1 MSELKV
7 DHKER
12 RWEDFLE
19 RKSILLHLLYG
30 NIVEVKFIKVD
41 GTNRTMMCTLK
52 SDLIPEH
59 KRYFNEESDNRKDN
73 PDVIAVYDIEKEDW
87 RSFKVKSVYSFL
99 TADGEDA
106 AEALYPGVSPFNEK
120 VENSQLEFEFD
131 DVPF

>member
-1 MSELKV
+1 MTELEV

-19 RKSILLHLLYG
+19 RKNILLHLLHG

-41 GTNRTMMCTLK
+41 GTDRTMMCTLK

-106 AEALYPGVSPFNEK
+106 AEALYPNS
-120 VENSQLEFEFD
+120 ENSQLELEFD

>member
-1 MSELKV
+1 MLEP

-12 RWEDFLE
+12 KWEDFLE
-19 RKSILLHLLYG
+19 RKSVLLHLLHG
-30 NIVEVKFIKVD
+30 NIVEVKFKKTD
-41 GTNRTMMCTLK
+41 GTDRTMICTLK

-59 KRYFNEESDNRKDN
+59 KRYFKEEGDNRKEN

-99 TADGEDA
+99 TVDGEDA
-106 AEALYPGVSPFNEK
+106 AEALYTK
-120 VENSQLEFEFD
+120 DSQLDFQFD

>member
-1 MSELKV
+1 MTEP

-12 RWEDFLE
+12 NWEQFLE
-19 RKSILLHLLYG
+19 RKSILLHLLHD
-30 NIVEVKFIKVD
+30 NIVEVKFIKAD
-41 GTNRTMMCTLK
+41 GTDRTMMCTLK
-52 SDLIPEH
+52 PGLIPEH
-59 KRYFNEESDNRKDN
+59 KRYFKEEDDNRKDN

-106 AEALYPGVSPFNEK
+106 AEALYVEDS
-120 VENSQLEFEFD
+120 ENSQLEFQFD